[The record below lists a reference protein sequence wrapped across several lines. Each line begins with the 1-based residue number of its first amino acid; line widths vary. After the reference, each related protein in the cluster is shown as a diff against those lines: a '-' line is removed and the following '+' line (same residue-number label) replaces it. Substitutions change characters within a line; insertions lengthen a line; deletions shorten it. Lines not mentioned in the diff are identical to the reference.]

1 MDFDT
6 LEREREDW
14 LLNNYLSDIADD
26 YEEPEYQ
33 HEMMCDK
40 PYKAKVVF
48 IGINEEGGFMNVA
61 YEKNDNMLTFTFD
74 EIGDRIFLTREEA
87 EKTLKERE
95 QK

>member
-33 HEMMCDK
+33 YEMMCD
-40 PYKAKVVF
+40 
-48 IGINEEGGFMNVA
+48 
-61 YEKNDNMLTFTFD
+61 
-74 EIGDRIFLTREEA
+74 RED
-87 EKTLKERE
+87 
-95 QK
+95 